1 MGGGGNMSAPTTKT
15 EQKKNAL
22 PKVPS
27 SKPPFTLG
35 DIRKAIPPHCFQR
48 SLIRSF
54 SYLVQDLILVSIF
67 YYIANTYFHALPSP
81 YSYLAWTTYWIAQG
95 CVCTGIWVIGHECG
109 HHGFSDYQWVDDT
122 VGLILHSALLTPYFA
137 WKHSH
142 RRHHANTGSLENDEV
157 YIPRL
162 ESKLRWYY
170 KYLNN
175 PVGRVL
181 VLAFTLTFA
190 WPLYLIFNI
199 SGKKYDRFACHYDPY
214 SPIYTDRERLQIY
227 ISDAG
232 IIAATYVLYRLT
244 LTQGLAWLVCIYGVP
259 LLIVNGFIVLIT
271 LLHHTHSSLPHYDSS
286 EWDYLRGALATV
298 DRDYGVL
305 NKVFHNVTDT
315 HVLHHIFSYISHYH
329 AMEATKAI
337 KPLLGDYYQF
347 DDTPILKAMWRDTK
361 ECIFVEKDK
370 DKAIETLPPKILAV
384 ETAKPIGSDTFEERS
399 IHSINFI
406 SDSNVEFDYI
416 VLLDGFDIDDGSDVH
431 KEVRTLRDERRAY
444 KRRSGRERIP
454 PNTDDVPLDKVEQ
467 DICFDEIET
476 QDRNLTGRVGGDDPF
491 YYISEAYSCETD

>member
-15 EQKKNAL
+15 EQKKNPL
-22 PKVPS
+22 QRVPS

-35 DIRKAIPPHCFQR
+35 DIKKAIPPHCFQR

-54 SYLVQDLILVSIF
+54 SYLIQDLILVSLF
-67 YYIANTYFHALPSP
+67 YYIATTYFQLLPSP
-81 YSYLAWTTYWIAQG
+81 LSYLAWPTYWIAQG
-95 CVCTGIWVIGHECG
+95 CVSTGIWVIGHECG
-109 HHGFSDYQWVDDT
+109 HHGFSDYQSVDDT

-162 ESKLRWYY
+162 KSKLRWYY

-214 SPIYTDRERLQIY
+214 SPIYSDRERLQIY

-232 IIAATYVLYRLT
+232 VIAATYLLYRVT
-244 LTQGLAWLVCIYGVP
+244 LTQGLAWVVCVYGVP
-259 LLIVNGFIVLIT
+259 L
-271 LLHHTHSSLPHYDSS
+271 LPHYDSS

-305 NKVFHNVTDT
+305 NKVFHNVTDS

-337 KPLLGDYYQF
+337 KPLLGEYYQF
-347 DDTPILKAMWRDTK
+347 DDTPILKAMWRDT
-361 ECIFVEKDK
+361 E
-370 DKAIETLPPKILAV
+370 
-384 ETAKPIGSDTFEERS
+384 
-399 IHSINFI
+399 
-406 SDSNVEFDYI
+406 
-416 VLLDGFDIDDGSDVH
+416 
-431 KEVRTLRDERRAY
+431 
-444 KRRSGRERIP
+444 
-454 PNTDDVPLDKVEQ
+454 
-467 DICFDEIET
+467 
-476 QDRNLTGRVGGDDPF
+476 
-491 YYISEAYSCETD
+491 